1 MSYMTAIEHKELKGI
16 TVRNMIIT
24 ITSTASIVA
33 TVMGTYFGLQNKI
46 STIDNRQQTTERVN
60 DIRLKILEGQVAI
73 LQQEVDQMQRK

>member
-1 MSYMTAIEHKELKGI
+1 MTAIEHKELKGI